1 MRRGVLAVVFGLAL
15 ALPARALADEI
26 AVIAPAGDE
35 AAVARVVRELEALGL
50 TVSRDA
56 AAGRPTLALRAD
68 GGFDLVDRAPSGAER
83 SRAIAARDPL
93 AVAEEV
99 HALLLPPLA
108 PASAPPVPVAPPA
121 ARPAPTPDAP
131 AAPAPEE
138 PLGLEASLGFGVL
151 RGAKDPGG
159 AVAATVSYSP
169 PVARFGRVALAGAAS
184 ATYGVVPESVSSA
197 EGRAL
202 VRPLVFGPE
211 LVAKVGVTR
220 SAAVHAALGVGAAYV
235 SFTGRATSPYT
246 SRDDAA
252 WTVTPSA
259 RLRGQ
264 WASGVLSLHLEG
276 RAGLATP
283 PLEVRFAGD
292 DVASWGSPWLYGG
305 AGVGATF

>member
-1 MRRGVLAVVFGLAL
+1 MLALVVGVLL

-26 AVIAPAGDE
+26 AVVAPAGDE
-35 AAVARVVRELEALGL
+35 ALVGRVVRELEALGL
-50 TVSRDA
+50 TVSREPA
-56 AAGRPTLALRAD
+56 TGRPTLSLRAD
-68 GGFDLVDRAPSGAER
+68 GGYDLLDRAPGGAER

-108 PASAPPVPVAPPA
+108 PAAAAAPSPVAPP
-121 ARPAPTPDAP
+121 PPPPPDAP
-131 AAPAPEE
+131 APSSAPDPI
-138 PLGLEASLGFGVL
+138 GLEASLGFGVL

-159 AVAATVSYSP
+159 AVSATVSYSP
-169 PVARFGRVALAGAAS
+169 RAARFGRVALAGAAS

-202 VRPLVFGPE
+202 VRPLVVGPE
-211 LVAKVGVTR
+211 VVAKVDVAAG
-220 SAAVHAALGVGAAYV
+220 AAVHAALGVGAAYV
-235 SFTGRATSPYT
+235 SFTGRATAPFT

-264 WASGVLSLHLEG
+264 WASGLLSLHLEG

-283 PLEVRFAGD
+283 PLEVRFAGG
-292 DVASWGSPWLYGG
+292 DVATWGSPWLYGG